1 MYRWPILF
9 IVIINYVL
17 MLTLFLW
24 VSNIGRLNTLLL
36 TIPFLLMTI
45 VYVINFVNYHK
56 DK

>member
-24 VSNIGRLNTLLL
+24 VSNIGCLNTLLL